1 MPHPVRRANV
11 AIAQIIGSR
20 IMGAMGGWMRD
31 RRTARFRGLYADAAG
46 EAAGPGAHP
55 MDSWCPPCPPPRRH
69 GSTPIDAIVGLAVRL
84 GLAAALWSWARANAL
99 SVDDWR
105 HWQNW
110 FQPDPGL
117 AAAASVW
124 FPVLADA
131 QAIAFQLV
139 LWGSVLP
146 VILMSGFLTRF
157 AGLAVLLCAVFFVM
171 AIAPQGWSFALIA
184 GALGLYLAL
193 RGAGPLSIDW
203 AAARLARMG

>member
-1 MPHPVRRANV
+1 
-11 AIAQIIGSR
+11 
-20 IMGAMGGWMRD
+20 MRD
-31 RRTARFRGLYADAAG
+31 QRTTRFVSLYADAAG

-99 SVDDWR
+99 PVRDWGE
-105 HWQNW
+105 WQGW

-117 AAAASVW
+117 VAAASVW
-124 FPVLADA
+124 FTGLADA
-131 QAIAFQLV
+131 QAMAFQLV
-139 LWGSVLP
+139 LWGTLLP
-146 VILMSGFLTRF
+146 VILLAGFLTRF
-157 AGLAVLLCAVFFVM
+157 AGLGILLCAVFFTI
-171 AIAPQGWSFALIA
+171 AIEPQGWSFALIA

-203 AAARLARMG
+203 GAARLTRMG